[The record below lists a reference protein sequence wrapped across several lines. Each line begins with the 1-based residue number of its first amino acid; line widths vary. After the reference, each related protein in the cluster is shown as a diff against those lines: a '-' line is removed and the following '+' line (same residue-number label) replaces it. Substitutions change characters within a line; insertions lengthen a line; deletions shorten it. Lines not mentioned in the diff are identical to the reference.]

1 MCRAERPELPCSL
14 QVDFRP
20 LPDQLCT
27 SLRMGSWTPPRHNII
42 NKAWILRLVDHLN
55 SQTRWCRSIQM
66 YHTRVDKLRASYVA
80 LVINIKT
87 SLFTPSTFFDGNFEQ
102 KYRSKMLRL
111 KDKCEWGKVFPSCLD
126 KISTP
131 KHPKPCIL
139 AHTTARWKK
148 PAFLPLVT
156 CSRLVRDLSRVLW
169 LTGGRAEGGF
179 KRSSLQIRQ
188 CDHRRCFAFQGRLPY
203 PNSPQMRKN

>member
-1 MCRAERPELPCSL
+1 MLVIVADDHNVAADMFWLTGIDAGTCSDVFLPQCRCTEHTGHGELIEGDAGKEIACPTHPNACSVQCICRAEPPELPCSL

-66 YHTRVDKLRASYVA
+66 YHTRVDKFRASYVA

-87 SLFTPSTFFDGNFEQ
+87 SLFTPSTFFDANFEQ
-102 KYRSKMLRL
+102 RYHSNMLRL
-111 KDKCEWGKVFPSCLD
+111 
-126 KISTP
+126 
-131 KHPKPCIL
+131 
-139 AHTTARWKK
+139 
-148 PAFLPLVT
+148 
-156 CSRLVRDLSRVLW
+156 RLECV
-169 LTGGRAEGGF
+169 
-179 KRSSLQIRQ
+179 
-188 CDHRRCFAFQGRLPY
+188 
-203 PNSPQMRKN
+203 